1 MVPGQDGPHIEEDT
15 MHPIL
20 TQALVAERARE
31 WEKNAAR
38 YRLAK
43 RWRRARHEAAR
54 AGAELPGPRGG
65 SRQPAPRAVV
75 PAAAAPVA
83 EVDRDL
89 VAVAGGKQAAG
100 GGRQTS
106 GGRAA

>member
-1 MVPGQDGPHIEEDT
+1 

-31 WEKNAAR
+31 WEDKAAR

-43 RWRRARHEAAR
+43 RWRQARHEAAR
-54 AGAELPGPRGG
+54 AGAGLPGPRGG
-65 SRQPAPRAVV
+65 SKRPAPRAEV

-83 EVDRDL
+83 EVSRDL

-100 GGRQTS
+100 DDQTAN
-106 GGRAA
+106 GRAA